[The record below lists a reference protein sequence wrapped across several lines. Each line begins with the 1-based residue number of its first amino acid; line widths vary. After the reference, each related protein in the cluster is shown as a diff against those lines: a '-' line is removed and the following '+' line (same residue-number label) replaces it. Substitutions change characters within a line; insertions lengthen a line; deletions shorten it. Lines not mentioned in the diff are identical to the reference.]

1 MLPSKLGTSLPL
13 QEGVFRTAE
22 QGPSQTQFSVVS
34 WVLMK
39 NLKV

>member
-22 QGPSQTQFSVVS
+22 QGPSQKVFCCQLGTDA
-34 WVLMK
+34 